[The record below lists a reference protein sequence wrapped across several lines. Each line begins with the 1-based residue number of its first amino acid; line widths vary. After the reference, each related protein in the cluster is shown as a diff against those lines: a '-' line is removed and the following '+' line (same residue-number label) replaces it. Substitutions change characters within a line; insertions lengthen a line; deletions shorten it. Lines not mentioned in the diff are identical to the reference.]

1 MTLSSAS
8 LHQTITFPDYSN
20 AELHTIL
27 KGIMADKPLYCLTDD
42 KHGAIATARLG
53 RQRGTV
59 GFGNARAVRNFFE
72 QATARQA
79 SRIVSERAVGLAP
92 DPWLLTR
99 DDMLG
104 PRELDVSG
112 STALRKLAGMRGL
125 GMIKQQVSVRECLCV
140 WGDTPLY
147 YLRGTSGVSTAVALI
162 K

>member
-1 MTLSSAS
+1 
-8 LHQTITFPDYSN
+8 
-20 AELHTIL
+20 
-27 KGIMADKPLYCLTDD
+27 MADKPLYRLADD

-92 DPWLLTR
+92 DTWLITR

-112 STALRKLAGMRGL
+112 STALRELAGMRGL
-125 GMIKQQVSVRECLCV
+125 GMIKQQVSVQERVQGQGGILQPKYRY
-140 WGDTPLY
+140 D
-147 YLRGTSGVSTAVALI
+147 RGVHCCCFDCKGEDKMA
-162 K
+162 